1 VRLWTMLL
9 SLAVAYLVTAG
20 LSAEAAK
27 VIAKKQPLSK
37 RFQKMDANHDG
48 ILTEAEFVTAH
59 SKLDAAQAKNCYE
72 ALAALSGTT
81 TKNGATGMTF
91 PQFKKAALAWR
102 QSHKKPTAT
111 Q

>member
-1 VRLWTMLL
+1 MLL

-27 VIAKKQPLSK
+27 VVAKKQPLSK

-59 SKLDAAQAKNCYE
+59 SKLDAAKAQKCYE
-72 ALAALSGTT
+72 TLAALGGRT
-81 TKNGATGMTF
+81 TKNGVMGMAF
-91 PQFKKAALAWR
+91 PQVKKAALAWR